1 MSDLRLL
8 GARDIRGLATRYGVI
23 PTKQRGQNFVID
35 ANTVRMIVAR
45 AGVGA
50 DDVVAEV
57 GPGLGSLTLALLDT
71 CAHVTAIEIDEVL
84 AAGLPQT
91 VAERAPQL
99 AGKLAVVAADA
110 LSVKHLPAPEPTA
123 MVSNLP
129 YNVAVPVVLHFL
141 AAFPSIATILV
152 MVQAE
157 VADRLAAGPGSRT
170 YGVPSAK
177 VRWYGSVE
185 RVGSIGRNVFW
196 PAPNVDSA
204 LVLIRREPREW
215 GVARDRVF
223 TLIDAGFAQRRK
235 TLRAALAGVLG
246 GSAAAESAL
255 KAAGIDPQAR
265 AETLGIDAWVR
276 LAASA
281 G

>member
-8 GARDIRGLATRYGVI
+8 GARDIRELATRYAVI

-91 VAERAPQL
+91 VAERAPHL

-204 LVLIRREPREW
+204 LVLIRRETREW

-235 TLRAALAGVLG
+235 TLRAALAGVLD

>member
-8 GARDIRGLATRYGVI
+8 GARDIRELAARYAVI

>member
-8 GARDIRGLATRYGVI
+8 GARDIRELATRYAVI

-91 VAERAPQL
+91 VAERAPHL

-110 LSVKHLPAPEPTA
+110 LSVKYLPAPEPTA

-204 LVLIRREPREW
+204 LVLIRRETREW

-223 TLIDAGFAQRRK
+223 TLIDAGFSQRRK

-255 KAAGIDPQAR
+255 NAAGIDPQAR

>member
-8 GARDIRGLATRYGVI
+8 GARDIRELATRYAVI

-91 VAERAPQL
+91 VAERAPHL

-204 LVLIRREPREW
+204 LVLIRRETREW

-223 TLIDAGFAQRRK
+223 TLIDAGFSQRRK

>member
-1 MSDLRLL
+1 VSDLRLL
-8 GARDIRGLATRYGVI
+8 GARDIRELAARYAVI

>member
-1 MSDLRLL
+1 VSDLRLL